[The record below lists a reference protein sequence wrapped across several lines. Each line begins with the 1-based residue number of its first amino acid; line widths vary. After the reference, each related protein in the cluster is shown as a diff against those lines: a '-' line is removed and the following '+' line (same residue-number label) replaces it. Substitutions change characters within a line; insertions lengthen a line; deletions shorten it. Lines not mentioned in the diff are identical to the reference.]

1 MITVTDSAKQE
12 LKAILAA
19 RSDGSADALRLGFSA
34 SGQFGLGLDQEKEG
48 DQIVAHEG
56 GNVLFV
62 GSELTEALNGA
73 TIDCEETTDE
83 RRLTIS
89 KA

>member
-1 MITVTDSAKQE
+1 MVIVTDSAKQE
-12 LKAILAA
+12 LKAILATH
-19 RSDGSADALRLGFSA
+19 SDGSAAALRLGFSA

-62 GSELTEALNGA
+62 GSELTEALNEA
-73 TIDCEETTDE
+73 TIDCEETTDG
-83 RRLTIS
+83 RRLVIS
-89 KA
+89 RT